1 MDIFFITAIL
11 NWINNT
17 YNKQIIVNDN
27 EIPSFY
33 NRLPSWRSIG
43 KYLFYSFFASVL
55 LILMF
60 IIIPLIF
67 RSQSFYAYVFIGI
80 ALGIYAIYSIVKIF
94 AWLVVPY
101 WKPYILKYILY
112 FITIPSFIWLFINL
126 FTYTPLNYTL
136 IIFPV
141 IYLIFS
147 IIYIFIKESIFDT
160 ESFSIYNYLI
170 IISVLTLAIFVFAEP
185 IIIFILSVIFALL
198 VNNNAQPYGYLT
210 VILLL
215 STVLMVAS
223 SLIILISYKLFS
235 SAYKKNTG
243 EEPELSGSYAEY
255 YDNYMN
261 SMKMF
266 ITYTILMTV
275 TYKFYINA
283 NAAEKPSRFV
293 LFITGFLTNI
303 FGLLLSHTT
312 AFEILNSSKFVHI
325 SRNMII

>member
-17 YNKQIIVNDN
+17 YNKQIIVNEK

-33 NRLPSWRSIG
+33 NRLPSLVSIG
-43 KYLFYSFFASVL
+43 KYLLYGFIAGILL
-55 LILMF
+55 LI
-60 IIIPLIF
+60 IVAIIPLIF
-67 RSQSFYAYVFIGI
+67 RSQSFYAYIFLVII
-80 ALGIYAIYSIVKIF
+80 LVLYAIYSIVKIF

-112 FITIPSFIWLFINL
+112 FITIPSFIWLFITL

-170 IISVLTLAIFVFAEP
+170 IISVFILAIFVFAEP
-185 IIIFILSVIFALL
+185 IVIFILSVIFALL
-198 VNNNAQPYGYLT
+198 INNNTKPYGYLT

-215 STVLMVAS
+215 STILMVAS

-266 ITYTILMTV
+266 ITYTILMSV
-275 TYKFYINA
+275 MYKFYMNA
-283 NAAEKPSRFV
+283 NAEEKPSGFV
-293 LFITGFLTNI
+293 LYVTRILTNI
-303 FGLLLSHTT
+303 FGLLLSYTS
-312 AFEILNSSKFVHI
+312 AFEILNSSNFVHI